1 MRKLFAVL
9 SLFGCLTAFSA
20 QAATEIIV
28 YTASEPEL
36 LQPYTKAFNESYPD
50 ISIKWVRDSTGPILA
65 RLLAEKDAPRA
76 DALFAIHLSSLLT
89 LESHGLFEPY
99 TPKDS
104 ELLAPDMRDASAAPV
119 WVPMNA
125 LGAALCVNVPELE
138 KRGLP
143 MPESWTDLTNPA
155 YKGHIVMPTPVSSGI
170 ALLTINGWRRAMGEE
185 KAWDYMTALHGNIK
199 MYVHSGCKPC
209 QMTAQGETII
219 GVSSDSCVRPLLK
232 RKAPIKVIIPKE
244 GTGWEEEA
252 AVLVKNGL
260 PDSDPRRDAARKLLD
275 FAASKPVG
283 EIAAE
288 SGYIPARTDCL
299 DDAAKR
305 QRAQF
310 LPVDFRA
317 VAKDRDAV
325 IAKWRSLFE
334 QK

>member
-1 MRKLFAVL
+1 MRKLFLAL
-9 SLFGCLTAFSA
+9 GFFCCLAA
-20 QAATEIIV
+20 LPARAATEITV

-36 LQPYTKAFNESYPD
+36 LQPYAKAFNKVYPD
-50 ISIKWVRDSTGPILA
+50 ITIKWVRDSTGPILA

-89 LESHGLFEPY
+89 LEPHGLFEPY
-99 TPKDS
+99 TPKENDQ
-104 ELLAPDMRDASAAPV
+104 LAPAMRDASASPA

-125 LGAALCVNVPELE
+125 LGAALCVNKPELE

-143 MPESWTDLTNPA
+143 MPESWADLTNPA

-170 ALLTINGWRRAMGEE
+170 ALLTINGWRQAMGEE
-185 KAWDYMTALHGNIK
+185 KAWEYMKALHGNVA

-209 QMTAQGETII
+209 QMTAQGEAII
-219 GVSSDSCVRPLLK
+219 GISSDSCVRPLLK
-232 RKAPIKVIIPKE
+232 RKAPIDVIIPKE
-244 GTGWEEEA
+244 GVGWDAEVT
-252 AVLVKNGL
+252 VLVKNGL
-260 PDSDPRRDAARKLLD
+260 SDSDPRREAAKKLLE

-288 SGYIPARTDCL
+288 SAYIPARSDCM
-299 DDAAKR
+299 DDTAK
-305 QRAQF
+305 QQQAKF
-310 LPVDFRA
+310 LPVDFHQS
-317 VAKDRDAV
+317 AKDRDPV